1 MKIKFYGAASEV
13 GRSCILIETKET
25 KILLDCG
32 VKVSEP
38 PEFPLIPDEK
48 LAELDAIII
57 SHAHLDHC
65 GYLAHALS
73 VGFSGSI
80 YATKPTFELVN
91 ILVNDYIKISNPDNV
106 TKEGVAKLPKHFK
119 LKEYREVFTI
129 KDINAKFLEAGHVLG
144 SAMIELEVRNERL
157 LYTGDVNFRTT
168 KLLDPG
174 YSKDLSEVTL
184 ITESTYG
191 GDDDMFP
198 SEKTILSS
206 MATSIAETLKSNSKV
221 IIPSFG
227 VGRAQE
233 VVLILDDYIRS
244 GVIPPVSIYMDGMVN
259 KAMKIHR
266 HNVIYC
272 RDELQKRILMNDDD
286 PFKSK
291 NFVHVLTIKERKKV
305 MKSTEPCIIVT
316 TSGMLSG
323 GPVLKYLENLGHI
336 STNKLI
342 FVGYQGEGTR
352 GRQLLEGN
360 RIITIGKKK
369 VNIKM
374 IIERYNLSA
383 HADRQQLLHFIS
395 KINNLKN
402 IFIVHGEKVKSEQLK
417 ASIGKKYNVV
427 VPSLLDEFNV

>member
-129 KDINAKFLEAGHVLG
+129 KDIKAKFLEAGHVLG

>member
-1 MKIKFYGAASEV
+1 M

-129 KDINAKFLEAGHVLG
+129 KDIKAKFLEAGHVLG

>member
-1 MKIKFYGAASEV
+1 MKVKFYGAASEV
-13 GRSCILIETKET
+13 GRSCILIETKDA
-25 KILLDCG
+25 KVLLDCG

-48 LAELDAIII
+48 LRELDAIII

-73 VGFSGSI
+73 IGFSGYI
-80 YATKPTFELVN
+80 YATKPTFELIT
-91 ILVNDYIKISNPDNV
+91 ILVNDYVKISNPDNV
-106 TKEGVAKLPKHFK
+106 TKEGLSKLSKAFK

-129 KDINAKFLEAGHVLG
+129 KDINVKFLEAGHVLG
-144 SAMIELEVRNERL
+144 SAMIELDVRNENL

-174 YSKDLSEVTL
+174 YSKDLKERTL
-184 ITESTYG
+184 IIESTYG
-191 GDDDMFP
+191 GNEDMFP
-198 SEKTILSS
+198 SEKITLTS
-206 MATSIAETLKSNSKV
+206 MASSIAETLKSNSKV

-227 VGRAQE
+227 IGRAQE
-233 VVLILDDYIRS
+233 VVLTLDDYIRS
-244 GVIPPVSIYMDGMVN
+244 GVIPSVPIYMDGMVN

-305 MKSTEPCIIVT
+305 IKSTEPCIIVT

-323 GPVLKYLENLGHI
+323 GPILKYLENLGHI

-395 KINNLKN
+395 KINSLKN

-417 ASIGKKYNVV
+417 ESIGKKYNVV